1 MCRFRM
7 NCAIVSSMNTFTL
20 LRQRKPE
27 ILAIA
32 AQYGVGNVR
41 VFGSVVRG
49 EDSESSD
56 IDLLVSMDKNRSLYD
71 LIGFQQSIEKTLGRK
86 TDVLTE
92 NAISRYLRDRILG
105 EAQAL

>member
-1 MCRFRM
+1 
-7 NCAIVSSMNTFTL
+7 MNTFNL

-32 AQYGVGNVR
+32 ALHGVVNVR
-41 VFGSVVRG
+41 VFGSVARG

-71 LIGFQQSIEKTLGRK
+71 LIGFQQDIEKTLGRSA
-86 TDVLTE
+86 DVLTE
-92 NAISRYLRDRILG
+92 NGINRYLRDQILG
-105 EAQAL
+105 EATAL

>member
-1 MCRFRM
+1 
-7 NCAIVSSMNTFTL
+7 MNTFTL
-20 LRQRKPE
+20 LRQRKLE

-32 AQYGVGNVR
+32 AQYGVSNVR